1 MTRRLRGVAL
11 AFVSLMVVFA
21 AAPVSSR
28 AASFGTIALKWPPW
42 LSVEYPVNP
51 YDRANRDALL
61 LMHAAMREG
70 VPTARDLVGT
80 AEGIVNGQRQSVA
93 LRLDATSQ
101 PGVFAVRRQW
111 PAEGAWML
119 EITLAKSTTA
129 LVSLDRSGAVSS
141 VDVPMTTTSGNRFPR
156 AVVQREI
163 DSTLAVIASR
173 QP

>member
-1 MTRRLRGVAL
+1 MTRRLHGVAL
-11 AFVSLMVVFA
+11 ALVSLA
-21 AAPVSSR
+21 AAFAVTPASSR
-28 AASFGTIALKWPPW
+28 AASLAKAAFKWPPW
-42 LSVEYPVNP
+42 LSIEYPVNP

-61 LMHAAMREG
+61 LVHAAMHDG
-70 VPTARDLVGT
+70 VPSARDLTGT

-111 PAEGAWML
+111 PTEGSWML
-119 EITLAKSTTA
+119 KITLAKWTTA
-129 LVSLDRSGAVSS
+129 LVSLDRAGAVSS
-141 VDVPMTTTSGNRFPR
+141 VNIPMKMGSGEQFPR
-156 AVVQREI
+156 EVAARDI

>member
-1 MTRRLRGVAL
+1 MTRRLHGVAL
-11 AFVSLMVVFA
+11 ALVSLA
-21 AAPVSSR
+21 AAFALTPVSSR
-28 AASFGTIALKWPPW
+28 AASLAKSAFKWPPW
-42 LSVEYPVNP
+42 LSIEYPVNP

-61 LMHAAMREG
+61 LVHAAMREA
-70 VPTARDLVGT
+70 VPTARDLTGT

-93 LRLDATSQ
+93 LHLDATSE

-111 PAEGAWML
+111 PTEGAWML
-119 EITLAKSTTA
+119 KITLAKSTTA

-141 VDVPMTTTSGNRFPR
+141 VNIPMQMGSGERFPR
-156 AVVQREI
+156 EVAARDI

>member
-1 MTRRLRGVAL
+1 MTRRLHGVAL
-11 AFVSLMVVFA
+11 ALVSLA
-21 AAPVSSR
+21 AAFALTPVASR
-28 AASFGTIALKWPPW
+28 AAPFATTALKWPPW

-51 YDRANRDALL
+51 YDQANRDALL
-61 LMHAAMREG
+61 LVHAAMHDG
-70 VPTARDLVGT
+70 VPSTRDLTGT
-80 AEGIVNGQRQSVA
+80 AEGIVNGQRQSIE

-111 PAEGAWML
+111 PTQGSWML

-129 LVSLDRSGAVSS
+129 LVSLDRTGAVSS
-141 VDVPMTTTSGNRFPR
+141 VSIPMKMGSGERLPRDV
-156 AVVQREI
+156 AAHDI

>member
-1 MTRRLRGVAL
+1 MTRRLHGVAL
-11 AFVSLMVVFA
+11 ALVSLA
-21 AAPVSSR
+21 AAFALTPVPSR
-28 AASFGTIALKWPPW
+28 AASFAKSAFKWPPW

-61 LMHAAMREG
+61 LVHAAMRDG
-70 VPTARDLVGT
+70 VPTTRDLTGT

-93 LRLDATSQ
+93 LRLDPTAQ

-111 PAEGAWML
+111 PEQGAWML

-141 VDVPMTTTSGNRFPR
+141 VNIPMSTGSGERFPR
-156 AVVQREI
+156 DVAAHEI
-163 DSTLAVIASR
+163 DSTLSVIASR